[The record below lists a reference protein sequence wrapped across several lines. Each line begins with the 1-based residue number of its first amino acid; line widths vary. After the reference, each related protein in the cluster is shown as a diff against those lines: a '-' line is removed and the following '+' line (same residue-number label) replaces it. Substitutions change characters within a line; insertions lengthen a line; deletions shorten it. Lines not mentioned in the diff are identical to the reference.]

1 MRTLTRRAAVALLGL
16 LPAAVAWTEIREPMT
31 LEPQSRLWIKG
42 NSTMRAFEC
51 KAGVVTAAVD
61 AEGPAAAAAVL
72 GGRKAVRTVQ
82 VTVPAGKLEC
92 GNGTM
97 NDHML
102 KALKAHE
109 HQTIEFRLASY
120 EMAPAGDAMQGQ
132 LTGTL
137 SIGGV
142 QQPVTIS
149 ATATAGPDGT
159 LRVSGAHDVSMKAF
173 GLKPPSLMM
182 GTMKVDERVKVSFDL
197 FLKG

>member
-1 MRTLTRRAAVALLGL
+1 MRPITRRAAFALLGL
-16 LPAAVAWTEIREPMT
+16 IPAAIAWTDAGQSMT
-31 LEPQSRLWIKG
+31 LEPQSKLWIKG

-51 KAGVVTAAVD
+51 KAGVVEATVD
-61 AEGPAAAAAVL
+61 ADGPAAAAAVL
-72 GGRKAVRTVQ
+72 AGKKAVRTVQ
-82 VTVPAGKLEC
+82 VTVPAGRLDC

-102 KALKAHE
+102 KALKAKE

-120 EMAPAGDAMQGQ
+120 DMSPAADAMQGQ

-142 QQPVTIS
+142 QKSVTIS
-149 ATATAGPDGT
+149 AKATEGTNGT
-159 LRVSGAHDVSMKAF
+159 LRVVGTHDVSMKEF

>member
-1 MRTLTRRAAVALLGL
+1 MRTITRRAAFALLGL
-16 LPAAVAWTEIREPMT
+16 LPAAIAWTEIRETMT
-31 LEPQSRLWIKG
+31 LEPQSKLWIKG

-51 KAGVVTAAVD
+51 KATVVDATVD

-72 GGRKAVRTVQ
+72 GGKKAVRTVQ
-82 VTVPAGKLEC
+82 VTVPVSKLDC

-102 KALKAHE
+102 KALKAKE

-120 EMAPAGDAMQGQ
+120 EMSPAGDAMQGQ

-142 QQPVTIS
+142 QKTVTIS
-149 ATATAGPDGT
+149 AKGTEGANGT
-159 LRVSGAHDVSMKAF
+159 LHVIGSHDVSMKEF

>member
-1 MRTLTRRAAVALLGL
+1 MRTFTRRAAFALLGL
-16 LPAAVAWTEIREPMT
+16 LPAAIAWTEIREPMT
-31 LEPQSRLWIKG
+31 LEPQSKLWIKG

-51 KAGVVTAAVD
+51 KATVVDAAVD
-61 AEGPAAAAAVL
+61 AEGPDAAAAVL
-72 GGRKAVRTVQ
+72 GGKKAVRTVQ
-82 VTVPAGKLEC
+82 VKVPASKLDC

-102 KALKAHE
+102 KALKAKE
-109 HQTIEFRLASY
+109 HQTIEFRLTSY
-120 EMAPAGDAMQGQ
+120 DMSPAGDTMQGQ

-137 SIGGV
+137 NIGGV
-142 QQPVTIS
+142 QKTVTIS
-149 ATATAGPDGT
+149 AKATEGTNGT
-159 LRVSGAHDVSMKAF
+159 LHVVGSHDVSMKEF